1 MGHYKL
7 TKQTTSM
14 QAPVT
19 IYSTPTCHFCHAAKD
34 FFTANNVKF
43 TDHNVASDLGKR
55 KEMIEKSGQ
64 MGVPVIYVGDEMVVG
79 FDEAQLRGLLK
90 I

>member
-1 MGHYKL
+1 MS
-7 TKQTTSM
+7 T
-14 QAPVT
+14 QANVT

-34 FFTANNVKF
+34 FFTENKVAF
-43 TDHNVASDLGKR
+43 TDYNVATDLAKR

-64 MGVPVIYVGDEMVVG
+64 MGVPVIYVGDNMVVG
-79 FDEAQLRGLLK
+79 FDEEQLRGLLK

>member
-1 MGHYKL
+1 MSA
-7 TKQTTSM
+7 QEN
-14 QAPVT
+14 VT

-34 FFTANNVKF
+34 FFTANNITF
-43 TDHNVASDLGKR
+43 TDHNVGTDLERR

-64 MGVPVIYVGDEMVVG
+64 MGVPVILVGNEMIVG
-79 FDEAQLRGLLK
+79 FDEAQLRGILK